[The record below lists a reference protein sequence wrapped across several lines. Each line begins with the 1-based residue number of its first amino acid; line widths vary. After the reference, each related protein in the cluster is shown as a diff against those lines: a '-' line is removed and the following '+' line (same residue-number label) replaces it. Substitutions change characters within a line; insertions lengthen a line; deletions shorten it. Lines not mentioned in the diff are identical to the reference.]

1 MTWRGDIRSGCC
13 QWRYWK
19 TFGRRRKGKSKVFF
33 KRPVQVAS
41 SNNKQTIEVGWRR
54 GGVVREPLR
63 PGRPMPSK
71 GKV

>member
-1 MTWRGDIRSGCC
+1 MGGGARGRV
-13 QWRYWK
+13 K
-19 TFGRRRKGKSKVFF
+19 FF
-33 KRPVQVAS
+33 LKRPVQEAS

-71 GKV
+71 GEV

>member
-1 MTWRGDIRSGCC
+1 MGVTSRGI
-13 QWRYWK
+13 
-19 TFGRRRKGKSKVFF
+19 GRPLGGGARGRVKFF
-33 KRPVQVAS
+33 LKRPVQEAS

-63 PGRPMPSK
+63 PGRPMPGK

>member
-1 MTWRGDIRSGCC
+1 M
-13 QWRYWK
+13 QE
-19 TFGRRRKGKSKVFF
+19 
-33 KRPVQVAS
+33 AS

-63 PGRPMPSK
+63 PGRPMPGK